1 MEEQKLKKLE
11 KPMSE
16 EEFTEYIHNKVDED
30 FKNGIIH
37 LHTFAAVGKFKSV
50 RRAIRR
56 GNVSPYGDVYPK
68 RPFNNKANTCERKG
82 HSSRNMNDIK
92 KEIYG
97 QIKHR
102 QKI

>member
-37 LHTFAAVGKFKSV
+37 LHTFEAVGKFRSV

-56 GNVSPYGDVYPK
+56 GLVSPYGEIYPK
-68 RPFNNKANTCERKG
+68 RPFNNRVNTSKRKG
-82 HSSRNMNDIK
+82 HSSREMNDIK
-92 KEIYG
+92 KDIYG
-97 QIKHR
+97 QIKYK
-102 QKI
+102 QAV